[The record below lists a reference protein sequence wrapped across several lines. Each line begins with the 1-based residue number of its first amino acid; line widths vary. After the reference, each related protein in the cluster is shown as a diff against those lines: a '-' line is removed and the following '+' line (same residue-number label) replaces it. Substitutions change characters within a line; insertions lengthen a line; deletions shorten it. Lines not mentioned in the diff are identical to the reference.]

1 MVTIEAAQTPHEL
14 FSVGTMPHLPCPH
27 KTQARLAVVHVPEV
41 GRPSAVR
48 VSSAP
53 HSAGND

>member
-1 MVTIEAAQTPHEL
+1 MEAALTPHEL
-14 FSVGTMPHLPCPH
+14 FSVGTLPHLPCPLN
-27 KTQARLAVVHVPEV
+27 TQARLAVVHVPEV

-53 HSAGND
+53 HSARND